1 MRIKIEKVLD
11 LLRQIEE
18 INKYPLEQIEWIY
31 NNESVKVDKKEI
43 EDWKF
48 TGLSNVSFIEIILT
62 GELEK
67 CVTKI

>member
-1 MRIKIEKVLD
+1 MRVKIEKVRD
-11 LLRQIEE
+11 LLRQLEE
-18 INKYPLEQIEWIY
+18 INKYPIDQIEWIY
-31 NNESVKVDKKEI
+31 NNESVKVSKKEV

>member
-1 MRIKIEKVLD
+1 MRVKIEKVLD
-11 LLRQIEE
+11 LLRQLEE
-18 INKYPLEQIEWIY
+18 INSYPLEQIYWIY
-31 NNESVKVDKKEI
+31 EEESLKVDKKEI

-67 CVTKI
+67 CKQKS

>member
-1 MRIKIEKVLD
+1 MRVKVEKVLD
-11 LLRQIEE
+11 LLRQLEE
-18 INKYPLEQIEWIY
+18 INKYPLDQIEWIY
-31 NNESVKVDKKEI
+31 NNEYVEVTKKEI

-67 CVTKI
+67 CVTKS

>member
-1 MRIKIEKVLD
+1 MRVKIEKVLD
-11 LLRQIEE
+11 LLRQLEE
-18 INKYPLEQIEWIY
+18 INSYPLQQIHWIY
-31 NNESVKVDKKEI
+31 GEESVKVDKKEI

-67 CVTKI
+67 CKQKN

>member
-1 MRIKIEKVLD
+1 MRVKIEKVLD
-11 LLRQIEE
+11 LLRQLSE
-18 INKYPLEQIEWIY
+18 INSYPLEQIDWIY
-31 NNESVKVDKKEI
+31 EEESVKVDKKEI

-67 CVTKI
+67 CKRKI